1 MEYTSKLFFD
11 FKDKIVK
18 DNFEKLNILLNKDFS
33 ADYKLHYYSDL
44 INNFTISSNNATMIH
59 STKGILNIL
68 DSANEI
74 RTIIYNNSLKTDKRP
89 DLYREIAIDD
99 AVVVSVE
106 QLKYIDLTFKAMFD
120 KLKDDPEKDVIIGVD
135 RQALYYAYLIYL
147 WTIKGTFESNAT
159 SKDSAGNIQTY
170 TDAIIDYLAL
180 NNDFKDYRSDYIQL
194 IVQKI
199 IDIHKIRIDINNS
212 IDAANKDLFNLFDI
226 LNDDTILELINNNV
240 KDGIIDPYI
249 SISYDEKNM
258 TFNFEY
264 YDTSNP
270 IKTTVFGNTIRFG
283 QSKYKA
289 VFHSLDPDGVYL
301 ECKYN
306 PFYGTTYDN
315 KTIQVRDMFI
325 EIRNT
330 MNDYSKLFNSNC
342 ELLNKISLGSFL
354 NCSDK
359 YHFNINEF
367 KGKLEKHVQVTE
379 LFLSE
384 YNFMLEHLYYIC
396 KNLQYNAS
404 KDYNKIRVV

>member
-18 DNFEKLNILLNKDFS
+18 DNFEKLNVLLNKDFS
-33 ADYKLHYYSDL
+33 ADYKLHYYNDL
-44 INNFTISSNNATMIH
+44 INNFVISSNNATMIH

-147 WTIKGTFESNAT
+147 WTIKGTFESR
-159 SKDSAGNIQTY
+159 NIQTY
-170 TDAIIDYLAL
+170 TDAIINYLAL
-180 NNDFKDYRSDYIQL
+180 NNDFKDYRSDYIQS

-199 IDIHKIRIDINNS
+199 IDVHKIRIDVNNS

-240 KDGIIDPYI
+240 KDGYKDGVINPYV
-249 SISYDEKNM
+249 SMSYDERNM
-258 TFNFEY
+258 IFNFEY
-264 YDTSNP
+264 CDTSNP

-289 VFHSLDPDGVYL
+289 VFHSLVPDGVFL
-301 ECKYN
+301 ECKHN

-315 KTIQVRDMFI
+315 KIIQVRDMFI

-330 MNDYSKLFNSNC
+330 MNDYSKAFNSNC

-354 NCSDK
+354 TCSDK

-396 KNLQYNAS
+396 KNLQYNVS
-404 KDYNKIRVV
+404 KDYHKIRVV